1 MSDILT
7 FQNRRCVD
15 VFKNFISIGDCGYFA
30 YVDGL
35 CVHRSWVKHTP
46 QIVNLHWALPMKLK
60 KSEAFIHYCET
71 APSARGMHIYP
82 AVLSRICNDFR
93 EKASIMISCNAKNS
107 ASIRGITKAGFVERE
122 RAGSDYSGHQA
133 NKGLKVIMI
142 TMGISDIVEPLL
154 SSHHKIVGIIEC
166 APRNSTKHKAVR
178 QRFYDMAKSGYSKLR
193 KQPLHLE
200 DIAGSNNIPYYYM
213 DNGSDSNLQKW
224 VQGLGPDLIVV
235 YSMSQLLK
243 ANIFTIPR
251 FGTINLHS
259 SLLPKYRGSNPWFWM
274 YYCMDLNPGVTVHYI
289 DEGEDTGDII
299 YQEAF
304 SISLGT
310 RFLELRKYAIQEIGV
325 SLLLKSIDAIAKG
338 IAPRIKQPAKSPTER
353 ARNISKNEELIAWKS
368 WGVKRVWHILRGTS
382 QWLNAIP
389 KPKGIYSGQDWDI
402 EEYESCNMD
411 DCKPGGI
418 YTDGNR
424 SFVACRD
431 GKIYLEVN
439 LSLKRF
445 LLNFVK

>member
-1 MSDILT
+1 
-7 FQNRRCVD
+7 
-15 VFKNFISIGDCGYFA
+15 
-30 YVDGL
+30 
-35 CVHRSWVKHTP
+35 
-46 QIVNLHWALPMKLK
+46 
-60 KSEAFIHYCET
+60 
-71 APSARGMHIYP
+71 
-82 AVLSRICNDFR
+82 
-93 EKASIMISCNAKNS
+93 
-107 ASIRGITKAGFVERE
+107 
-122 RAGSDYSGHQA
+122 
-133 NKGLKVIMI
+133 
-142 TMGISDIVEPLL
+142 
-154 SSHHKIVGIIEC
+154 
-166 APRNSTKHKAVR
+166 
-178 QRFYDMAKSGYSKLR
+178 MAKSGYSKLR
-193 KQPLHLE
+193 KQPLHLR
-200 DIAGSNNIPYYYM
+200 DIAKSRKIPYYYM
-213 DNGSDSNLQKW
+213 DNGSDRNLQKW
-224 VQGLGPDLIVV
+224 VQGLWPDLIVV
-235 YSMSQLLK
+235 HSMSQLLK

-251 FGTINLHS
+251 FGTINLHPS
-259 SLLPKYRGSNPWFWM
+259 PLPKYRGSNPWFLM

-353 ARNISKNEELIAWKS
+353 ALNISKNEELIAWKS

-411 DCKPGGI
+411 DCKLWGI